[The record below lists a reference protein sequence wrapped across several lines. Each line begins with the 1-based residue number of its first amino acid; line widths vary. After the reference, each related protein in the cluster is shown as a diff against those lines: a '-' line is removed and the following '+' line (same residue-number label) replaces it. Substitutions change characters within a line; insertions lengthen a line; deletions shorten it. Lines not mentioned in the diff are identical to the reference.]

1 MKRLILGIGLLV
13 LLAPGRAQAQLEEM
27 RQTIF
32 GMD

>member
-1 MKRLILGIGLLV
+1 MNTIVRTCLALV
-13 LLAPGRAQAQLEEM
+13 LLAPAPLRAQLLEM

>member
-1 MKRLILGIGLLV
+1 MRTTTLVIGLGLWLV
-13 LLAPGRAQAQLEEM
+13 PTAASAQLREM

>member
-1 MKRLILGIGLLV
+1 MKLSTLAIGLSLSLV
-13 LLAPGRAQAQLEEM
+13 PATAHAQLREM

>member
-1 MKRLILGIGLLV
+1 MKASTILVGVSLWFLPSV
-13 LLAPGRAQAQLEEM
+13 AHAQLREM

>member
-1 MKRLILGIGLLV
+1 MKWFALAVGLSLSLMPTV
-13 LLAPGRAQAQLEEM
+13 AQAQLREM